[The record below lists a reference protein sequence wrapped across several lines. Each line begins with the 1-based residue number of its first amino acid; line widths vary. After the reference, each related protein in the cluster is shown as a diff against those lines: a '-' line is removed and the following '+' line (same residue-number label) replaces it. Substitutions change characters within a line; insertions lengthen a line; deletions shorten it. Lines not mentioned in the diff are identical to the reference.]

1 MKEHSIDDFPANVP
15 FTENIS
21 YKQARNAVLIA
32 IVLGIL
38 FSAAQIGIDLRN
50 EKRLVSETIRQILST
65 VGETAAEASF
75 NLDKELGQKT
85 ANGLFAYGPIIE
97 VSIQDDLGTVI
108 AYAKRPKATTEN
120 HYLSDSLFGDITT
133 FSSSLIL
140 SGKRA
145 ISVGKISV
153 LVDTYL
159 IANEF
164 MNQALAVLLLG
175 LLRALV
181 LALILAGLFYLTLTR
196 PLVRSLNVMD
206 ATQQRGDHRVHQAP
220 IPEGHERDEIG
231 YLIRTINSLTVD
243 IFKSEAQYKEASSI
257 AKLGHWIY
265 DEVADNILF
274 CSDELARI
282 HGVTPDAYVAMVSSI
297 EKDVERVHP
306 DDREKYGKALR
317 DGRRDAIPYKVEYR
331 IIKPNGEIRHIREI
345 GEPVCDSTGKMV
357 QSRGTLQDVTE
368 IKLAEEALS
377 YQATHDVLTGL
388 INRSEFERRIER
400 VLHTARASQGEHAL
414 CYLDLDQFKVVNDT
428 CGHMAGDEL
437 LRQIGLALSET
448 VRKRDTLA
456 RLGGDEFGVLMEHCT
471 LEQAKRVAENLRRAV
486 ADFRFVW
493 EGQMFRVGMS
503 AGLVAIAEAS
513 ESTTAL
519 LSAADS
525 ACYVAKDE
533 GRNRVHVYR
542 LDDSDL
548 AQRHGEMQWV
558 TRINQALEEDRF
570 ELWSQPIAPVAR
582 GTDEGEHFEVL
593 LRLIDEDGGTV
604 PPGAFLPAAE
614 RYGLST
620 ELDRWVIDKAL
631 GWLHGNPKRLEG
643 LHLCCINL
651 SGPSLAEEE
660 FLEFMMEQL
669 AQSRVPA
676 EKLCFEVTE
685 TAAIANLSR
694 AITFMGA
701 LKEQGCK
708 FALDDFGSGL
718 SSFAYLKTLPV
729 DYLKIDG
736 AFVKDIV
743 DDAVDLAMVRSI
755 NDVGTVMGKATIAE
769 FVENDEILKIL
780 SDIGIDYAQGYGIG
794 RPAPTEETK

>member
-1 MKEHSIDDFPANVP
+1 MNEHFTGDFPANVP

-21 YKQARNAVLIA
+21 YKLARNAVLIA

-38 FSAAQIGIDLRN
+38 FSAAQIGIDLRS

-85 ANGLFAYGPIIE
+85 ANGLFAYGPIYQ
-97 VSIQDDLGTVI
+97 VTIQDDLGTVI
-108 AYAKRPKATTEN
+108 AYAERPKAATGN
-120 HYLSDSLFGDITT
+120 HYLSDSLFSDIAT

-140 SGKRA
+140 SGNRA
-145 ISVGKISV
+145 ISVGKITV

-164 MNQALAVLLLG
+164 LNQALAVLLLG

-181 LALILAGLFYLTLTR
+181 LATILAALFYLTLTR

-206 ATQQRGDHRVHQAP
+206 ATHQRGDGRVQQAP

-231 YLIRTINSLTVD
+231 HLVRTINSLTVD

-257 AKLGHWIY
+257 ARLGHWIY
-265 DEVADNILF
+265 DEVADKKLF

-282 HGVTPDAYVAMVSSI
+282 HGTTPAAYVATINSI
-297 EKDVERVHP
+297 EKDIERVHP
-306 DDREKYGKALR
+306 NDRETYGKVLR
-317 DGRRDAIPYKVEYR
+317 DVQRDAAPYNVEYR
-331 IIKPNGEIRHIREI
+331 IIRPNGEIRHVREI
-345 GEPVCDSTGKMV
+345 GEPVFDSTGKMV

-377 YQATHDVLTGL
+377 YQATHDALTGL
-388 INRSEFERRIER
+388 INRSEFERRVER
-400 VLHTARASQGEHAL
+400 VLQTVKVSQGEHAL

-428 CGHMAGDEL
+428 CGHIAGDEL
-437 LRQIGLALSET
+437 LRQLGLVLSET
-448 VRKRDTLA
+448 VRKRDTVA

-471 LEQAKRVAENLRRAV
+471 LEQAKRVAENIRGAV
-486 ADFRFVW
+486 ADFRFAW
-493 EGQMFRVGMS
+493 EGQMFHVGVS
-503 AGLVAIAEAS
+503 AGLVAIGEAS

-525 ACYVAKDE
+525 ACFAAKDE

-548 AQRHGEMQWV
+548 AQRRGEMQWV
-558 TRINQALEEDRF
+558 ARIHLALEEDRF

-582 GTDEGEHFEVL
+582 DTDEGEHFEVL
-593 LRLIDEDGGTV
+593 LRLVDEDGGTV
-604 PPGAFLPAAE
+604 PPGAFLPATE

-620 ELDRWVIDKAL
+620 ELDRWVVGKAL
-631 GWLHGNPKRLEG
+631 GWLHSNPKRLEG

-651 SGPSLAEEE
+651 SGASLADEE
-660 FLEFMMEQL
+660 FIGFVMEQL

-694 AITFMGA
+694 AITFMRA

-780 SDIGIDYAQGYGIG
+780 SDIGVDYAQGYGIG
-794 RPAPTEETK
+794 RPTPIEKPT